1 MKLRVC
7 FAVAAL
13 VALFGLG
20 VAAAQAET
28 VWNLTNDFSTSS
40 QNGVWSYGR
49 GSGHVAFSQAGV
61 FEDWGANRPG
71 AETAPGLGAWE
82 PAAGNYD
89 PSVTYNSSNVPVSA
103 FGFTWAAHTVAL
115 DAFTADGPWSEYT
128 SGYAD
133 VRFTA
138 PADGVYNLSFTY
150 TDLAGTDTGAEF
162 WRQIPAAQGTKDQWW
177 DAGGGASG
185 SYSETGITLS
195 AGQSID
201 VLVTGSTV
209 AQFDMTVSTVPEP
222 GTLVLLASGLIGLA
236 VYARRKRK

>member
-1 MKLRVC
+1 MKLRMC
-7 FAVAAL
+7 FVAAAF

-28 VWNLTNDFSTSS
+28 VWNLTNQFSTTSDP
-40 QNGVWSYGR
+40 NGVWSYGR
-49 GSGHVAFSQAGV
+49 CSGHVAFSKATV
-61 FEDWGANRPG
+61 FEDW
-71 AETAPGLGAWE
+71 ETGRGTPAGLGAWE
-82 PAAGNYD
+82 PATGDFD
-89 PSVTYNSSNVPVSA
+89 PSVTYNSSNASVTA
-103 FGFTWAAHTVAL
+103 FGFTWPAHTVAL
-115 DAFTADGPWSEYT
+115 DAYTVDGPSLSEYT

-138 PADGVYNLSFTY
+138 PADGVYDLSFTY
-150 TDLAGTDTGAEF
+150 TDLAGTDTGAQF
-162 WRQIPAAQGTKDQWW
+162 WRQIPGAQGTKDQWV

-185 SYSETGITLS
+185 TYSETGITLS

-201 VLVTGSTV
+201 VLVVGSTV

-222 GTLVLLASGLIGLA
+222 GTLLLLASGLIGLA